1 VKQIFR
7 IFIYLNIYTAFFSVF
22 TAQTLRLTTKS
33 NDSTSQ
39 HLIDSINHVK
49 KFKDFKS
56 LQEETRHIL
65 QILQKIGCLESEL
78 ESVEKQN
85 DSVYTANY
93 HVGPKYTHIK
103 IFYSN
108 EDFIK
113 KELLRYSN
121 EISES
126 YFILPFKDLEYT
138 LNNLNIEKTKNGNT
152 FARVNLKNIKPF
164 DSKTLTANINVSNG
178 SKRTINQIL
187 IKGYNQFP
195 ESFIKYHAGI
205 KKGMTLDDSVLIR
218 KNNEL
223 NSLGFVT
230 TTKPPEILFK
240 EDSTTVYFYLKKLKN
255 NNFDGI
261 LGFSSGEEKQG
272 LTLNGY
278 INLEL
283 NNNLNYG
290 EQFSLNYKS
299 DGNEQQNFRVRLSVP
314 YLFKT
319 PLGIETAL
327 KIFKRDSTFLTS
339 NQFAKIN
346 YQINT
351 KSKAHIGYK
360 SYQSNNLRNESPA
373 NLLVEDYK
381 SKFLLTGYSFIKNQ
395 NNILF
400 PIKSIFQINFEIGTK
415 KINSTKES
423 QLRAETLFYYIFNL
437 NLKNSILIKNN
448 SRLLSSD
455 TYLTNELYQF
465 GGINSIRGF
474 NENSIDA
481 SFFTVLNTEYRY
493 QFNNNLYLHS
503 IFDIAYFENQNIAL
517 REKLYSFG
525 FGIGLQ
531 TTSGIIKFGIANG
544 NTENQDFNFSNTKIH
559 VSITSKF

>member
-1 VKQIFR
+1 MKQIFR

-33 NDSTSQ
+33 KDSTSQ

-78 ESVEKQN
+78 ETVEKYN
-85 DSVYTANY
+85 DSVYIANY
-93 HVGPKYTHIK
+93 HVGPKYTRIK

-108 EDFIK
+108 EDFTK

-121 EISES
+121 EISKS
-126 YFILPFKDLEYT
+126 YFIIPFENIEHT
-138 LNNLNIEKTKNGNT
+138 LNGLNIDKTKNGNT
-152 FARVNLKNIKPF
+152 FARVSLKNIKAF
-164 DSKTLTANINVSNG
+164 DSKTLTANIKVSNG
-178 SKRTINQIL
+178 SKRTIDQII

-205 KKGMTLDDSVLIR
+205 KKGMTLENSVLIR

-223 NSLGFVT
+223 NSLDFVT

-314 YLFKT
+314 YLLKT
-319 PLGIETAL
+319 PLGIETEL

-360 SYQSNNLRNESPA
+360 SYQSNNLRNESPT

-400 PIKSIFQINFEIGTK
+400 PIKSMFQINFEIGTK
-415 KINSTKES
+415 KNNSTKES

-465 GGINSIRGF
+465 GGVNSIRGF

-531 TTSGIIKFGIANG
+531 TTSGIIKFGVANG

>member
-1 VKQIFR
+1 MKQIFC

-39 HLIDSINHVK
+39 HIIDSINHVK

-56 LQEETRHIL
+56 LQNETRHIL

-85 DSVYTANY
+85 DSVYKANY
-93 HVGPKYTHIK
+93 HIGPKYTYIK

-178 SKRTINQIL
+178 SKRTIDQIL

-218 KNNEL
+218 KNNKL

-261 LGFSSGEEKQG
+261 LGFSTGEENKG
-272 LTLNGY
+272 LTFNGY

-400 PIKSIFQINFEIGTK
+400 PIKSMFQINFEIGTK

-423 QLRAETLFYYIFNL
+423 QLRAETLFYFILNL

>member
-1 VKQIFR
+1 MKQIFR

-78 ESVEKQN
+78 ETVEKYN
-85 DSVYTANY
+85 DSAYIANY
-93 HVGPKYTHIK
+93 YVGPKYTRIK

-108 EDFIK
+108 EDFTK

-126 YFILPFKDLEYT
+126 YFIIPFKNLEYT
-138 LNNLNIEKTKNGNT
+138 LNSLNKDKTKNGNT
-152 FARVNLKNIKPF
+152 FARVSLKNIKAF

-178 SKRTINQIL
+178 SKRTIDQIL

-205 KKGMTLDDSVLIR
+205 KKGMTLENSVLIR

-223 NSLGFVT
+223 NSLDFVT

-299 DGNEQQNFRVRLSVP
+299 DGNERQNFRVRLSVP

-400 PIKSIFQINFEIGTK
+400 PIKSMFQINFEIGTK
-415 KINSTKES
+415 KNNSTKES

-448 SRLLSSD
+448 SLLLSSD

-465 GGINSIRGF
+465 GGVNSIRGF

-531 TTSGIIKFGIANG
+531 TTSGIIKFGVANG

>member
-1 VKQIFR
+1 MKQIFR

-22 TAQTLRLTTKS
+22 TAQTLRLTTRS

-49 KFKDFKS
+49 KFKDYKS

-78 ESVEKQN
+78 ETVEKYN
-85 DSVYTANY
+85 DSVYIANY
-93 HVGPKYTHIK
+93 HVGPKYTRIK

-108 EDFIK
+108 EDFTK
-113 KELLRYSN
+113 KDLLRYSN
-121 EISES
+121 EISKS
-126 YFILPFKDLEYT
+126 YFIIPFENLEHT
-138 LNNLNIEKTKNGNT
+138 LNSLNIDKTKNGNT
-152 FARVNLKNIKPF
+152 FARVSLKNIKGF
-164 DSKTLTANINVSNG
+164 DSKTLTANIKVSNG
-178 SKRTINQIL
+178 SKRTIDQII

-195 ESFIKYHAGI
+195 ESFIKYNVGI
-205 KKGMTLDDSVLIR
+205 KKGMTLENSVLIR

-223 NSLGFVT
+223 NSLDFVT

-240 EDSTTVYFYLKKLKN
+240 EDSTTIYFYLKKLKN

-261 LGFSSGEEKQG
+261 LGFSSGEENQG

-278 INLEL
+278 INLKL

-314 YLFKT
+314 YIFRT
-319 PLGIETAL
+319 PLGIETEL

-351 KSKAHIGYK
+351 KSKAHVGYK
-360 SYQSNNLRNESPA
+360 SYQSDNLRNESHT

-400 PIKSIFQINFEIGTK
+400 PIKSMFQINFEIGTK
-415 KINSTKES
+415 NNNSTKES

-437 NLKNSILIKNN
+437 NLKNSILLKNN

-465 GGINSIRGF
+465 GGVNSIRGF

>member
-1 VKQIFR
+1 MKQIFC

-56 LQEETRHIL
+56 LQNETRYIL

-78 ESVEKQN
+78 ESVEKHN

-126 YFILPFKDLEYT
+126 YFILPFKNLEYT

-164 DSKTLTANINVSNG
+164 DSKTLTADINVSNG
-178 SKRTINQIL
+178 SKRTIDQIL

-205 KKGMTLDDSVLIR
+205 KKGMTLDNSVLIR
-218 KNNEL
+218 QNNEL
-223 NSLGFVT
+223 NSLGFVS

-240 EDSTTVYFYLKKLKN
+240 EDSTAVYFYLKKLKN

-261 LGFSSGEEKQG
+261 LGFSSGEENQG

-319 PLGIETAL
+319 SLGIETEL

-360 SYQSNNLRNESPA
+360 SYQSNNLRKESSA

-381 SKFLLTGYSFIKNQ
+381 SKFLLTGYSFTKSQ

-400 PIKSIFQINFEIGTK
+400 PIKSMFQVNFEIGTK
-415 KINSTKES
+415 KISSTKET

-437 NLKNSILIKNN
+437 NLKNSILLKNN
-448 SRLLSSD
+448 SQLLSSN

-481 SFFTVLNTEYRY
+481 SLYSVLNTEYRY
-493 QFNNNLYLHS
+493 QFNNSIYVHS
-503 IFDIAYFENQNIAL
+503 IIDIAYFENQNIAL
-517 REKLYSFG
+517 KEKLYSFG
-525 FGIGLQ
+525 FGVGLQ

-544 NTENQDFNFSNTKIH
+544 NAENQDFNFSNTKIH

>member
-1 VKQIFR
+1 MKQIFC

-33 NDSTSQ
+33 NHSTSQ
-39 HLIDSINHVK
+39 HIIDSINHVK

-56 LQEETRHIL
+56 LQNETRHIL

-138 LNNLNIEKTKNGNT
+138 LNNLNKEKTKNGNT

-178 SKRTINQIL
+178 SKRTIDQIL

-205 KKGMTLDDSVLIR
+205 KKGMTLDKSVLIR

-261 LGFSSGEEKQG
+261 LGFSSGEENKG
-272 LTLNGY
+272 LTFNGY

-290 EQFSLNYKS
+290 EQFSLNYKA

-400 PIKSIFQINFEIGTK
+400 PIKSMFQINFEIGTK

-493 QFNNNLYLHS
+493 QFNNNFYLHS
-503 IFDIAYFENQNIAL
+503 IFDIAYFENKNIAL

>member
-78 ESVEKQN
+78 ETVEKYN
-85 DSVYTANY
+85 DSAYIANY
-93 HVGPKYTHIK
+93 YVGPKYTRIK

-108 EDFIK
+108 EDFTK

-126 YFILPFKDLEYT
+126 YFIIPFENLEHT
-138 LNNLNIEKTKNGNT
+138 LNSLNIDKTKNGNT
-152 FARVNLKNIKPF
+152 FARVSLKNIKAF

-178 SKRTINQIL
+178 SKRTIDQIL

-205 KKGMTLDDSVLIR
+205 KKGMTLENSVLIR

-223 NSLGFVT
+223 NSLDFVT

-278 INLEL
+278 VNLEL

-319 PLGIETAL
+319 PLGIETEL

-360 SYQSNNLRNESPA
+360 SYQSNNLRNESPT

-400 PIKSIFQINFEIGTK
+400 PIKSMFQINFEIGTK
-415 KINSTKES
+415 KNNSTKES

-465 GGINSIRGF
+465 GGVNSIRGF

-531 TTSGIIKFGIANG
+531 TTSGIIKFGVANG

>member
-1 VKQIFR
+1 MKQIFR

-22 TAQTLRLTTKS
+22 TAQTLRLTTRS

-49 KFKDFKS
+49 KFKDYKS
-56 LQEETRHIL
+56 LQEETSHIL

-78 ESVEKQN
+78 ETVEKYN
-85 DSVYTANY
+85 DSVYIANY
-93 HVGPKYTHIK
+93 HVGPKYTRIK

-108 EDFIK
+108 EDFTK
-113 KELLRYSN
+113 KDLLRYSN
-121 EISES
+121 EISKS
-126 YFILPFKDLEYT
+126 YFIIPFENLEHT
-138 LNNLNIEKTKNGNT
+138 LNSLNIDKTKNGNT
-152 FARVNLKNIKPF
+152 FARVSLKNIKGF
-164 DSKTLTANINVSNG
+164 DSKTLTANIKVSNG
-178 SKRTINQIL
+178 SKRTIDQII

-195 ESFIKYHAGI
+195 ESFIKYNVGI
-205 KKGMTLDDSVLIR
+205 KKGMTLENSVLIR

-223 NSLGFVT
+223 NSLDFVT

-314 YLFKT
+314 YIFRT
-319 PLGIETAL
+319 PLGIETEL

-351 KSKAHIGYK
+351 KSKVHIGYK
-360 SYQSNNLRNESPA
+360 SYQSSNLRNESHT

-395 NNILF
+395 NNILL
-400 PIKSIFQINFEIGTK
+400 PIKSMFQINFEIGTK
-415 KINSTKES
+415 KNNSTKAS
-423 QLRAETLFYYIFNL
+423 PLRAETLFYYIFNL

-448 SRLLSSD
+448 SSLLSSD

-465 GGINSIRGF
+465 GGVNSIRGF

-559 VSITSKF
+559 ISITSKF

>member
-1 VKQIFR
+1 MKQIFC

-39 HLIDSINHVK
+39 HIIDSINHVK

-56 LQEETRHIL
+56 LQNETRHIL

-138 LNNLNIEKTKNGNT
+138 LNNLNKEKTKNGNT

-164 DSKTLTANINVSNG
+164 DSKTLTANINLSNG
-178 SKRTINQIL
+178 SKRTIDQIL

-205 KKGMTLDDSVLIR
+205 KKGMTLDDSMLIR

-230 TTKPPEILFK
+230 TTKTPEILFK

-261 LGFSSGEEKQG
+261 LGFSTGEENKG
-272 LTLNGY
+272 LTFNGY

-400 PIKSIFQINFEIGTK
+400 PIKSMFQINFEIGTK

-423 QLRAETLFYYIFNL
+423 QLRAETLFYFILNL

>member
-1 VKQIFR
+1 MKQIFR

-78 ESVEKQN
+78 ETVEKYN
-85 DSVYTANY
+85 DSAYIANY
-93 HVGPKYTHIK
+93 YVGPKYTRIK

-108 EDFIK
+108 EDFTK

-126 YFILPFKDLEYT
+126 YFIIPFENLEHT
-138 LNNLNIEKTKNGNT
+138 LNSLNIDKTKNGNT
-152 FARVNLKNIKPF
+152 FARVSLKNIKAF

-178 SKRTINQIL
+178 SKRTIDQIL

-205 KKGMTLDDSVLIR
+205 KKGMTLENSVLIR

-223 NSLGFVT
+223 NSLDFVT

-319 PLGIETAL
+319 PLGIETEL

-400 PIKSIFQINFEIGTK
+400 PIKSMFQINFEIGTK
-415 KINSTKES
+415 KNNSTKES

-455 TYLTNELYQF
+455 NYLTNELYQF
-465 GGINSIRGF
+465 GGVNSIRGF

-531 TTSGIIKFGIANG
+531 TTSGIIKFGVANG

-559 VSITSKF
+559 ISITSKF

>member
-1 VKQIFR
+1 MKQIFR

-78 ESVEKQN
+78 ETVEKYN
-85 DSVYTANY
+85 DSAYIANY
-93 HVGPKYTHIK
+93 YVGPKYTRIK

-108 EDFIK
+108 EDFTK
-113 KELLRYSN
+113 KELLSYSN

-126 YFILPFKDLEYT
+126 YFIIPFKNLEYT
-138 LNNLNIEKTKNGNT
+138 LNSLNKDKTKNGNT
-152 FARVNLKNIKPF
+152 FARVSLKNIKAF

-178 SKRTINQIL
+178 SKRTIDQIL

-205 KKGMTLDDSVLIR
+205 KKGMTLENSVLIR

-223 NSLGFVT
+223 NSLDFVT

-319 PLGIETAL
+319 PLGIETEL

-360 SYQSNNLRNESPA
+360 SYQSNNLRNESPT

-400 PIKSIFQINFEIGTK
+400 PIKSMFQINFEIGTK
-415 KINSTKES
+415 KNNSTKES

-465 GGINSIRGF
+465 GGVNSIRGF

>member
-1 VKQIFR
+1 
-7 IFIYLNIYTAFFSVF
+7 
-22 TAQTLRLTTKS
+22 LTTKS

-78 ESVEKQN
+78 ETVEKYN
-85 DSVYTANY
+85 DSAYIANY
-93 HVGPKYTHIK
+93 YVGPKYTRIK

-108 EDFIK
+108 EDFTK

-126 YFILPFKDLEYT
+126 YFIIPFENLEHT
-138 LNNLNIEKTKNGNT
+138 LNSLNIDKTKNGNT
-152 FARVNLKNIKPF
+152 FARVSLKNIKAF

-178 SKRTINQIL
+178 SKRTIDQIL

-205 KKGMTLDDSVLIR
+205 KKGMTLENSVLIR

-223 NSLGFVT
+223 NSLDFVT

-319 PLGIETAL
+319 PLGIETEL

-360 SYQSNNLRNESPA
+360 SYQSNNLRNESPT

-400 PIKSIFQINFEIGTK
+400 PIKSMFQINFEIGTK
-415 KINSTKES
+415 KNNSTKES

-465 GGINSIRGF
+465 GGVNSIRGF

-531 TTSGIIKFGIANG
+531 TTSGIIKFGVANG

>member
-1 VKQIFR
+1 MKQIFR

-39 HLIDSINHVK
+39 HLIDSINHVE

-78 ESVEKQN
+78 KTVEKYN
-85 DSVYTANY
+85 DSVYIANY
-93 HVGPKYTHIK
+93 HVGPKYTRIK

-108 EDFIK
+108 EDFTK

-126 YFILPFKDLEYT
+126 YFIIPFENIEHT
-138 LNNLNIEKTKNGNT
+138 LNSLNIDKTKNGNT
-152 FARVNLKNIKPF
+152 FARVSLKNIKAF
-164 DSKTLTANINVSNG
+164 DSKTLTANINVSNE
-178 SKRTINQIL
+178 SKRTIDQIL

-205 KKGMTLDDSVLIR
+205 KKGMTLENSVLIR

-223 NSLGFVT
+223 NSLDFVT

-314 YLFKT
+314 YLLKT
-319 PLGIETAL
+319 PLGIETEL

-360 SYQSNNLRNESPA
+360 SYQSNNLRNESPT

-400 PIKSIFQINFEIGTK
+400 PIKSMFQINFEIGTK
-415 KINSTKES
+415 KNNSTKES

-465 GGINSIRGF
+465 GGVNSIRGF

-531 TTSGIIKFGIANG
+531 TTSGIIKFGVANG

>member
-1 VKQIFR
+1 MKQIFR

-33 NDSTSQ
+33 NNSTSQ
-39 HLIDSINHVK
+39 YLMDSISHDK

-56 LQEETRHIL
+56 LQKETRHIL
-65 QILQKIGCLESEL
+65 QVLQKIGCLESQL
-78 ESVEKQN
+78 ESVEKFN
-85 DSVYTANY
+85 DSVYIASY
-93 HVGPKYTHIK
+93 YIGPKYTHIK

-113 KELLRYSN
+113 KELLHYSN

-126 YFILPFKDLEYT
+126 YFILPFKNLEYT
-138 LNNLNIEKTKNGNT
+138 LNSLNIDKTKNGNT
-152 FARVNLKNIKPF
+152 FARVNLTNIKPF

-178 SKRTINQIL
+178 SKRTIDQIL

-195 ESFIKYHAGI
+195 ESFIKYHSGI
-205 KKGMTLDDSVLIR
+205 KKGMTLDNSVLIG

-240 EDSTTVYFYLKKLKN
+240 EDSTSVYFYLKKLKN

-261 LGFSSGEEKQG
+261 LGFSSGEENQG

-314 YLFKT
+314 YIFKT
-319 PLGIETAL
+319 PLGIETEL

-346 YQINT
+346 CQINT

-360 SYQSNNLRNESPA
+360 SYQSDNLRKESPA

-381 SKFLLTGYSFIKNQ
+381 SKFLLTGYSFTKSQ

-400 PIKSIFQINFEIGTK
+400 PIKSMFQVNFEIGTK
-415 KINSTKES
+415 KISLTKES

-437 NLKNSILIKNN
+437 NLKNSILLKNN

-455 TYLTNELYQF
+455 SYLTNELYQF

-481 SFFTVLNTEYRY
+481 SLYSVLNTEYRY
-493 QFNNNLYLHS
+493 QFNNAIYVHS
-503 IFDIAYFENQNIAL
+503 IVDIAYFENQNIAL
-517 REKLYSFG
+517 KEKLYSFG

-544 NTENQDFNFSNTKIH
+544 NAENQDFNITNTKIH
-559 VSITSKF
+559 ISITSRF

>member
-1 VKQIFR
+1 MKQIFR

-78 ESVEKQN
+78 ETVEKYN
-85 DSVYTANY
+85 DSAYIANY
-93 HVGPKYTHIK
+93 YVGPKYTRIK

-108 EDFIK
+108 EDFTK

-126 YFILPFKDLEYT
+126 YFIIPFENLEHT
-138 LNNLNIEKTKNGNT
+138 LNSLNIDKTKNGNT
-152 FARVNLKNIKPF
+152 FARVSLKNIKAF

-178 SKRTINQIL
+178 SKRTIDQIL

-205 KKGMTLDDSVLIR
+205 KKGMTLENSVLIR

-223 NSLGFVT
+223 NSLDFVT

-278 INLEL
+278 VNLEL

-319 PLGIETAL
+319 PLGIETEL

-360 SYQSNNLRNESPA
+360 SYQSNNLRNESPT

-400 PIKSIFQINFEIGTK
+400 PIKSMFQINFEIGTK
-415 KINSTKES
+415 KNNSTKES

-465 GGINSIRGF
+465 GGLNSMRGF

-481 SFFTVLNTEYRY
+481 SFFTILNTEYRY

-531 TTSGIIKFGIANG
+531 TTSGIIKFGVANG

>member
-1 VKQIFR
+1 MKQIFR

-78 ESVEKQN
+78 ETVEKYN
-85 DSVYTANY
+85 DSAYIANY
-93 HVGPKYTHIK
+93 YVGPKYTRIK

-108 EDFIK
+108 EDFTK

-126 YFILPFKDLEYT
+126 YFIIPFENLEHT
-138 LNNLNIEKTKNGNT
+138 LNSLNIDKTKNGNT
-152 FARVNLKNIKPF
+152 FARVSLKNIKAF

-178 SKRTINQIL
+178 SKRTIDQIL

-205 KKGMTLDDSVLIR
+205 KKGMTLENSVLIR

-223 NSLGFVT
+223 NSLDFVT

-319 PLGIETAL
+319 PLGIETEL
-327 KIFKRDSTFLTS
+327 KILKRDSTFLTS

-360 SYQSNNLRNESPA
+360 SYQSNNLRNESPT

-400 PIKSIFQINFEIGTK
+400 PIKSMFQINFEIGTK
-415 KINSTKES
+415 KNNSTKES

-465 GGINSIRGF
+465 GGVNSIRGF

-531 TTSGIIKFGIANG
+531 TTSGIIKFGVANG

>member
-1 VKQIFR
+1 MKQIFC

-56 LQEETRHIL
+56 LQNETRYIL

-78 ESVEKQN
+78 ESVEKHN

-126 YFILPFKDLEYT
+126 YFILPFKNLEYT

-164 DSKTLTANINVSNG
+164 DSKTLTADINVSNG
-178 SKRTINQIL
+178 SKRTIDQIL

-205 KKGMTLDDSVLIR
+205 KKGMTLDNSVLIR

-261 LGFSSGEEKQG
+261 LGFSSGEENQG

-319 PLGIETAL
+319 SLGIETEL

-360 SYQSNNLRNESPA
+360 SYQSNNLRKESSA

-381 SKFLLTGYSFIKNQ
+381 SKFLLTGYSFTKSQ

-400 PIKSIFQINFEIGTK
+400 PIKSMFQVNFEIGTK
-415 KINSTKES
+415 KISSTKET

-437 NLKNSILIKNN
+437 NLKNSILLKNN
-448 SRLLSSD
+448 SQLLSSN

-481 SFFTVLNTEYRY
+481 SLYSVLNTEYRY
-493 QFNNNLYLHS
+493 QFNNSIYVHS
-503 IFDIAYFENQNIAL
+503 IIDIAYFENQNIAL
-517 REKLYSFG
+517 KEKLYSFG
-525 FGIGLQ
+525 FGVGLQ

-544 NTENQDFNFSNTKIH
+544 NAENQDFNFSNTKIH

>member
-1 VKQIFR
+1 M
-7 IFIYLNIYTAFFSVF
+7 
-22 TAQTLRLTTKS
+22 TTKS

-39 HLIDSINHVK
+39 HIIDSINHVK

-56 LQEETRHIL
+56 LQNETRHIL

-261 LGFSSGEEKQG
+261 LGFSTGEENKG
-272 LTLNGY
+272 LTFNGY

>member
-1 VKQIFR
+1 MKQIFR

-78 ESVEKQN
+78 KTVEKYN
-85 DSVYTANY
+85 DSVYIANY
-93 HVGPKYTHIK
+93 HVGPKYTRIK

-108 EDFIK
+108 EDFTK

-126 YFILPFKDLEYT
+126 YFIIPFENLEHT
-138 LNNLNIEKTKNGNT
+138 LNSLNIDKTKNGNT
-152 FARVNLKNIKPF
+152 FARVSLKNIKAF
-164 DSKTLTANINVSNG
+164 DSKTLTANINVSNE
-178 SKRTINQIL
+178 SKRTIDQIL

-205 KKGMTLDDSVLIR
+205 KKGMTLENSVLIK

-223 NSLGFVT
+223 NSLDFVT

-261 LGFSSGEEKQG
+261 LGFSSGEENQG

-319 PLGIETAL
+319 PLGIETEL

-360 SYQSNNLRNESPA
+360 SYQSNNLRNESPT

-400 PIKSIFQINFEIGTK
+400 PIKSMFQINFEIGTK
-415 KINSTKES
+415 NNNTTKES

-465 GGINSIRGF
+465 GGVNSIRGF

-503 IFDIAYFENQNIAL
+503 IFDIAYFENQNITL

>member
-1 VKQIFR
+1 MKQIFC
-7 IFIYLNIYTAFFSVF
+7 IFLYLNIYTAFFSVF

-56 LQEETRHIL
+56 LQNETRHIL
-65 QILQKIGCLESEL
+65 QVLQKVGCLESEL
-78 ESVEKQN
+78 ESVEKHN

-93 HVGPKYTHIK
+93 HIGPKYTHIK

-178 SKRTINQIL
+178 SKRTIDQIL

-205 KKGMTLDDSVLIR
+205 KKGMTLDKSVLIR

-290 EQFSLNYKS
+290 EQFSLNYKA

-319 PLGIETAL
+319 SLGIETEL

-360 SYQSNNLRNESPA
+360 SYQSNNLRKESSA

-381 SKFLLTGYSFIKNQ
+381 SKFLLTGYSFTKSQ

-400 PIKSIFQINFEIGTK
+400 PIKSMFQVNFEIGTK
-415 KINSTKES
+415 KISSTKET

-437 NLKNSILIKNN
+437 NLKNSILLKNN
-448 SRLLSSD
+448 SQLLSSN

-481 SFFTVLNTEYRY
+481 SLYSVLNTEYRY
-493 QFNNNLYLHS
+493 QFNNSIYAHS
-503 IFDIAYFENQNIAL
+503 IIDIAYFENQNIAL
-517 REKLYSFG
+517 KEKLYSFG
-525 FGIGLQ
+525 FGVGLQ
-531 TTSGIIKFGIANG
+531 TTSGIIKFGVANG

>member
-78 ESVEKQN
+78 ETVEKYN
-85 DSVYTANY
+85 DSVYIANY
-93 HVGPKYTHIK
+93 YVGPKYTRIK

-108 EDFIK
+108 EDFTK

-126 YFILPFKDLEYT
+126 YFIIPFENLEHT
-138 LNNLNIEKTKNGNT
+138 LNSLNIDKTKNGNT
-152 FARVNLKNIKPF
+152 FARVSLKNIKAF

-178 SKRTINQIL
+178 SKRTIDQIL

-205 KKGMTLDDSVLIR
+205 KKGMTLENSVLIR

-223 NSLGFVT
+223 NSLDFVT

-319 PLGIETAL
+319 PLGIETEL

-360 SYQSNNLRNESPA
+360 SYQSNNLRNESPT

-400 PIKSIFQINFEIGTK
+400 PIKSMFQINFEIGTK
-415 KINSTKES
+415 KNNSTKES

-465 GGINSIRGF
+465 GGVNSIRGF

-531 TTSGIIKFGIANG
+531 TTSGIIKFGVANG

>member
-1 VKQIFR
+1 MKQIFR

-78 ESVEKQN
+78 ETVEKYN
-85 DSVYTANY
+85 DSAYIANY
-93 HVGPKYTHIK
+93 YVGPKYTRIK

-108 EDFIK
+108 EDFTK

-126 YFILPFKDLEYT
+126 YFIIPFENLEHT
-138 LNNLNIEKTKNGNT
+138 LNSLNIDKTKNGNT
-152 FARVNLKNIKPF
+152 FARVSLKNIKAF

-178 SKRTINQIL
+178 SKRTIDQIL

-205 KKGMTLDDSVLIR
+205 KKGMTLENSVLIR

-223 NSLGFVT
+223 NSLDFVT

-261 LGFSSGEEKQG
+261 LGFSSGEENQG

-319 PLGIETAL
+319 PLGVETAL

-351 KSKAHIGYK
+351 KTKAHIGYK
-360 SYQSNNLRNESPA
+360 SYQSNNLRNESPT

-400 PIKSIFQINFEIGTK
+400 PIKSMFQINFEIGTK
-415 KINSTKES
+415 KNNSTKES

-465 GGINSIRGF
+465 GGVNSIRGF

-531 TTSGIIKFGIANG
+531 TTSGIIKFGVANG

>member
-1 VKQIFR
+1 MKQIFR

-39 HLIDSINHVK
+39 HLIDSINHVE

-78 ESVEKQN
+78 KTVEKYN
-85 DSVYTANY
+85 DSVYIANY
-93 HVGPKYTHIK
+93 HVGPKYTRIK

-108 EDFIK
+108 EDFTK

-126 YFILPFKDLEYT
+126 YFIIPFENLEHT
-138 LNNLNIEKTKNGNT
+138 LNSLNIDKTKNGNT
-152 FARVNLKNIKPF
+152 FARVSLKNIKAF
-164 DSKTLTANINVSNG
+164 DSKTLTANINVSNE
-178 SKRTINQIL
+178 SKRTIDQIL

-205 KKGMTLDDSVLIR
+205 KKGMTLENSVLIR

-223 NSLGFVT
+223 NSLDFVT

-272 LTLNGY
+272 LTFNGY

-400 PIKSIFQINFEIGTK
+400 PIKSMFQINFEIGTK
-415 KINSTKES
+415 KNNSTKES

-465 GGINSIRGF
+465 GGVNSIRGF

-503 IFDIAYFENQNIAL
+503 IFDIAYFENQNITL

-531 TTSGIIKFGIANG
+531 TTSGIIKFGVANG

>member
-78 ESVEKQN
+78 ETVEKYN
-85 DSVYTANY
+85 DSAYIANY
-93 HVGPKYTHIK
+93 YVGPKYTRIK

-108 EDFIK
+108 EDFTK

-126 YFILPFKDLEYT
+126 YFIIPFENLEHT
-138 LNNLNIEKTKNGNT
+138 LNSLNIDKTKNGNT
-152 FARVNLKNIKPF
+152 FARVSLKNIKAF

-178 SKRTINQIL
+178 SKRTIDQIL

-205 KKGMTLDDSVLIR
+205 KKGMTLENSVLIR

-223 NSLGFVT
+223 NSLDFVT

-319 PLGIETAL
+319 PLGIETEL

-360 SYQSNNLRNESPA
+360 SYQSNNLRNESPT

-400 PIKSIFQINFEIGTK
+400 PIKSMFQINFEIGTK
-415 KINSTKES
+415 KNNSTKES

-465 GGINSIRGF
+465 GGVNSIRGF

-531 TTSGIIKFGIANG
+531 TTSGIIKFGVANG

>member
-1 VKQIFR
+1 MKQIFR

-39 HLIDSINHVK
+39 HLIDSINHVE

-78 ESVEKQN
+78 KTVEKYN
-85 DSVYTANY
+85 DSVYIANY
-93 HVGPKYTHIK
+93 HVGPKYTRIK

-108 EDFIK
+108 EDFTK

-126 YFILPFKDLEYT
+126 YFIIPFENLEHT
-138 LNNLNIEKTKNGNT
+138 LNSLNIDKTKNGNT
-152 FARVNLKNIKPF
+152 FARVSLKNIKAF

-178 SKRTINQIL
+178 SKRTIDQIL

-205 KKGMTLDDSVLIR
+205 KKGMTLENSVLIR

-223 NSLGFVT
+223 NSLDFVT

-261 LGFSSGEEKQG
+261 LGFSSGEENQG

-319 PLGIETAL
+319 PLGIETEL

-360 SYQSNNLRNESPA
+360 SYQSNNLRNESPT

-400 PIKSIFQINFEIGTK
+400 PIKSMFQINFEIGTK
-415 KINSTKES
+415 NNNTTKES

-465 GGINSIRGF
+465 GGVNSIRGF

-503 IFDIAYFENQNIAL
+503 IFDIAYFENQNITL

>member
-1 VKQIFR
+1 MKQIFC

-33 NDSTSQ
+33 NHSTSQ

-56 LQEETRHIL
+56 LQNETRHIL

-138 LNNLNIEKTKNGNT
+138 LNNLNKEKTKNGNT

-178 SKRTINQIL
+178 SKRTIDQIL

-205 KKGMTLDDSVLIR
+205 KKGMTLDKSVLIR

-240 EDSTTVYFYLKKLKN
+240 VDSTTVYFYLKKLKN

-261 LGFSSGEEKQG
+261 LGFSSGEENKG
-272 LTLNGY
+272 LTFNGY

-290 EQFSLNYKS
+290 EQFSLNYKA

-400 PIKSIFQINFEIGTK
+400 PIKSMFQINFEIGTK

-493 QFNNNLYLHS
+493 QFNNNFYLHS
-503 IFDIAYFENQNIAL
+503 IFDIAYFENKNIAL

-531 TTSGIIKFGIANG
+531 TTSGIIKFGVANG

>member
-1 VKQIFR
+1 MKQIFR

-78 ESVEKQN
+78 ETVEKYN
-85 DSVYTANY
+85 DSVYIANY
-93 HVGPKYTHIK
+93 YVGPKYTRIK

-108 EDFIK
+108 EDFTK

-126 YFILPFKDLEYT
+126 YFIIPFENLEHT
-138 LNNLNIEKTKNGNT
+138 LNSLNIDKTKNGNT
-152 FARVNLKNIKPF
+152 FARVSLKNIKAF

-178 SKRTINQIL
+178 SKRTIDQIL

-205 KKGMTLDDSVLIR
+205 KKGMTLENSVLIR

-223 NSLGFVT
+223 NSLDFVT

-261 LGFSSGEEKQG
+261 LGFSSGEENQG

-319 PLGIETAL
+319 PLGIETEL

-360 SYQSNNLRNESPA
+360 SYQSNNLRNESPT

-400 PIKSIFQINFEIGTK
+400 PIKSMFQINFEIGTK
-415 KINSTKES
+415 KNNSTKES

-465 GGINSIRGF
+465 GGVNSIRGF

-503 IFDIAYFENQNIAL
+503 IFDIAYFENQNITL

>member
-1 VKQIFR
+1 MKQIFC

-78 ESVEKQN
+78 ETVEKYN
-85 DSVYTANY
+85 DSAYIANY
-93 HVGPKYTHIK
+93 YVGPKYTRIK

-108 EDFIK
+108 EDFTK

-126 YFILPFKDLEYT
+126 YFIIPFENLEHT
-138 LNNLNIEKTKNGNT
+138 LNSLNIDKTKNGNT
-152 FARVNLKNIKPF
+152 FARVSLKNIKAF

-178 SKRTINQIL
+178 SKRTIDQIL

-205 KKGMTLDDSVLIR
+205 KKGMTLENSVLIR

-223 NSLGFVT
+223 NSLDFVT

-278 INLEL
+278 VNLEL

-319 PLGIETAL
+319 PLGIETEL

-360 SYQSNNLRNESPA
+360 SYQSNNLRNESPT

>member
-1 VKQIFR
+1 MKQIFR

-56 LQEETRHIL
+56 LQEETCHIL

-78 ESVEKQN
+78 ETVEKYN
-85 DSVYTANY
+85 DSAYIANY
-93 HVGPKYTHIK
+93 YVGPKYTRIK

-108 EDFIK
+108 EDFTK

-126 YFILPFKDLEYT
+126 YFIIPFENIEHT
-138 LNNLNIEKTKNGNT
+138 LNSLNIDKTKNGNT
-152 FARVNLKNIKPF
+152 FARVSLKNIKAF

-178 SKRTINQIL
+178 SKRTIDQIL

-205 KKGMTLDDSVLIR
+205 KKGMTLENSVLIR

-223 NSLGFVT
+223 NSLDFVT

-319 PLGIETAL
+319 PLGIETEL

-360 SYQSNNLRNESPA
+360 SYQSNNLRNESPT

-400 PIKSIFQINFEIGTK
+400 PIKSMFQINFEIGTK
-415 KINSTKES
+415 NNNSTKES

-465 GGINSIRGF
+465 GGVNSIRGF

-531 TTSGIIKFGIANG
+531 TTSGIIKFGVANG

>member
-1 VKQIFR
+1 MKQIFR
-7 IFIYLNIYTAFFSVF
+7 IFIYLNIYAAFFSVF
-22 TAQTLRLTTKS
+22 TAQSLRLTTKS

-39 HLIDSINHVK
+39 HLIDSINHIK
-49 KFKDFKS
+49 KFKDYKS

-78 ESVEKQN
+78 ETVEKYN
-85 DSVYTANY
+85 DSVYVANY
-93 HVGPKYTHIK
+93 HVGPKYTRIK
-103 IFYSN
+103 IFYFN
-108 EDFIK
+108 EDFTK

-121 EISES
+121 EISKS
-126 YFILPFKDLEYT
+126 YFIIPFENLEHT
-138 LNNLNIEKTKNGNT
+138 LNSLNIDKTKNGNT
-152 FARVNLKNIKPF
+152 FARVSLKNIKAF
-164 DSKTLTANINVSNG
+164 DSKTLTANIKVSNG
-178 SKRTINQIL
+178 SKRTIDQII

-195 ESFIKYHAGI
+195 ESFIKYNAGI
-205 KKGMTLDDSVLIR
+205 KKGMTLENSVLIR

-223 NSLGFVT
+223 NSLDFVT

-261 LGFSSGEEKQG
+261 LGFSSGEENQG

-278 INLEL
+278 INLKL

-299 DGNEQQNFRVRLSVP
+299 DGNEQQNFRVRLLVP
-314 YLFKT
+314 YIFKT
-319 PLGIETAL
+319 PLGIETEL

-360 SYQSNNLRNESPA
+360 SYQSSNLRNESPK

-400 PIKSIFQINFEIGTK
+400 PIKSMFQINFEIGTK
-415 KINSTKES
+415 KNNSTKES

-448 SRLLSSD
+448 SSLLSSA

-465 GGINSIRGF
+465 GGVNSIRGF

-481 SFFTVLNTEYRY
+481 SFFTILNTEYRY

-559 VSITSKF
+559 ISITSKF

>member
-1 VKQIFR
+1 MKQIFR

-78 ESVEKQN
+78 ETVEKYN
-85 DSVYTANY
+85 DSAYIANY
-93 HVGPKYTHIK
+93 YVGPKYTRIK

-108 EDFIK
+108 EDFTK

-126 YFILPFKDLEYT
+126 YFIIPFENLEHT
-138 LNNLNIEKTKNGNT
+138 LNSLNIDKTKNGNT
-152 FARVNLKNIKPF
+152 FARVSLKNIKAF

-178 SKRTINQIL
+178 SKRTIDQIL

-205 KKGMTLDDSVLIR
+205 KKGMTLENSVLIR

-223 NSLGFVT
+223 NSLDFVT

-319 PLGIETAL
+319 PLGVETAL

-360 SYQSNNLRNESPA
+360 SYQSNNLRNESPT

-400 PIKSIFQINFEIGTK
+400 PIKSMFQINFEIGTK
-415 KINSTKES
+415 KNNSTKES

-465 GGINSIRGF
+465 GGLNSMRGF

-481 SFFTVLNTEYRY
+481 SFFTILNTEYRY

-531 TTSGIIKFGIANG
+531 TTSGIIKFGVANG

>member
-1 VKQIFR
+1 MKQIFR

-78 ESVEKQN
+78 ETVEKYN
-85 DSVYTANY
+85 DSAYIANY
-93 HVGPKYTHIK
+93 YVGPKYTRIK

-108 EDFIK
+108 EDFTK

-126 YFILPFKDLEYT
+126 YFIIPFENLEHT
-138 LNNLNIEKTKNGNT
+138 LNSLNIDKTKNGNT
-152 FARVNLKNIKPF
+152 FARVSLKNIKAF

-178 SKRTINQIL
+178 SKRTIDQIL

-205 KKGMTLDDSVLIR
+205 KKGMTLENSVLIR

-223 NSLGFVT
+223 NSLDFVT

-319 PLGIETAL
+319 PLGIETEL

-360 SYQSNNLRNESPA
+360 SYQSNNLRNESPT

-400 PIKSIFQINFEIGTK
+400 PIKSMFQINFEIGTK
-415 KINSTKES
+415 KNNSTKES

-465 GGINSIRGF
+465 GGVNSIRGF

-531 TTSGIIKFGIANG
+531 TTSGIIKFGVANG

>member
-1 VKQIFR
+1 MKQIFR

-78 ESVEKQN
+78 ETVEKYN
-85 DSVYTANY
+85 DSAYIANY
-93 HVGPKYTHIK
+93 YVGPKYTRIK

-108 EDFIK
+108 EDFTK

-126 YFILPFKDLEYT
+126 YFIIPFENLEHT
-138 LNNLNIEKTKNGNT
+138 LNSLNIDKTKNGNT
-152 FARVNLKNIKPF
+152 FARVSLKNIKAF

-178 SKRTINQIL
+178 SKRTIDQIL

-205 KKGMTLDDSVLIR
+205 KKGMTLENSVLIR

-223 NSLGFVT
+223 NSLDFVT

-319 PLGIETAL
+319 PLGIETEL

-360 SYQSNNLRNESPA
+360 SYQSTNLRNESSL

-381 SKFLLTGYSFIKNQ
+381 SRFLLTGYSFIKNQ

-400 PIKSIFQINFEIGTK
+400 PIKSMFQINFEIGTK
-415 KINSTKES
+415 KNNSTKES

-465 GGINSIRGF
+465 GGVNSIRGF

-531 TTSGIIKFGIANG
+531 TTSGIIKFGVANG

>member
-1 VKQIFR
+1 MKQIFR

-78 ESVEKQN
+78 ETVEKYN
-85 DSVYTANY
+85 DSAYIANY
-93 HVGPKYTHIK
+93 YVGPKYTRIK

-108 EDFIK
+108 EDFTK

-126 YFILPFKDLEYT
+126 YFIIPFENLEHT
-138 LNNLNIEKTKNGNT
+138 LNSLNIDKTKNGNT
-152 FARVNLKNIKPF
+152 FARVSLKNIKAF

-178 SKRTINQIL
+178 SKRTIDQIL

-205 KKGMTLDDSVLIR
+205 KKGMTLENSVLIR

-223 NSLGFVT
+223 NSLDFVT

-278 INLEL
+278 VNLEL

-319 PLGIETAL
+319 PLGIETEL

-360 SYQSNNLRNESPA
+360 SYQSNNLRNESPT

-400 PIKSIFQINFEIGTK
+400 PIKSMFQINFEIGTK
-415 KINSTKES
+415 KNNSTKES

-465 GGINSIRGF
+465 GGVNSIRGF

-531 TTSGIIKFGIANG
+531 TTSGIIKFGVANG

>member
-1 VKQIFR
+1 VKQIFC
-7 IFIYLNIYTAFFSVF
+7 IFLYLNIYTAFFSVF

-56 LQEETRHIL
+56 LQNETRHIL

-78 ESVEKQN
+78 ESVEKHN

-126 YFILPFKDLEYT
+126 YFILPFKNLEYT

-178 SKRTINQIL
+178 SKRTIDQIL

-218 KNNEL
+218 KNNKL

-261 LGFSSGEEKQG
+261 LGFSSGEENQG

-319 PLGIETAL
+319 SLGIETEL

-360 SYQSNNLRNESPA
+360 SYQSNNLRKESSA

-381 SKFLLTGYSFIKNQ
+381 SKFLLTGYSFTKSQ

-400 PIKSIFQINFEIGTK
+400 PIKSMFQVNFEIGTK
-415 KINSTKES
+415 KISSTKET

-437 NLKNSILIKNN
+437 NLKNSILLKNN
-448 SRLLSSD
+448 SQLLSSN

-481 SFFTVLNTEYRY
+481 SLYSVLNTEYRY
-493 QFNNNLYLHS
+493 QFNNSIYVHS
-503 IFDIAYFENQNIAL
+503 IIDIAYFENQNIAL
-517 REKLYSFG
+517 KEKLYSFG
-525 FGIGLQ
+525 FGVGLQ

-544 NTENQDFNFSNTKIH
+544 NAENQDFNFSNTKIH

>member
-1 VKQIFR
+1 MKQIFR

-56 LQEETRHIL
+56 LQNETRHIL
-65 QILQKIGCLESEL
+65 QVLQKIGCLESEL
-78 ESVEKQN
+78 ESVEKHN

-126 YFILPFKDLEYT
+126 YFILPFKNLEYT

-178 SKRTINQIL
+178 SKRTIDQIL

-205 KKGMTLDDSVLIR
+205 KKGMTLDNSLLIR
-218 KNNEL
+218 QNNEL
-223 NSLGFVT
+223 NSLGFVS

-261 LGFSSGEEKQG
+261 LGFSSGEENQG

-319 PLGIETAL
+319 PLGIETEL

-351 KSKAHIGYK
+351 KTKAHIGYK
-360 SYQSNNLRNESPA
+360 SYQSNNLRNESPT

-400 PIKSIFQINFEIGTK
+400 PIKSMFQINFEIGTK
-415 KINSTKES
+415 KNNSTKES

-465 GGINSIRGF
+465 GGVNSIRGF

-531 TTSGIIKFGIANG
+531 TTSGIIKFGVANG